1 MRSDELLRTLQEG
14 LRFGRFYLKR
24 HDDAATKKSSSDDD
38 ETSESLYA
46 VLHDKLTY
54 QLDAVDSI
62 DAKVATVFTF
72 ANAIVPILAAVLV
85 AERSILKIVPV
96 SIVAGL
102 SGAAYL
108 AGMTVLFLAYR
119 AGQWELGPDRAELFH
134 HVVDEQRTARQIR
147 VWMAGEL
154 ITALNKNDAQLAK
167 KARSLDQALLFLI
180 FQVVCGASAS
190 LLSIFG

>member
-1 MRSDELLRTLQEG
+1 MRNDELLRTLQEG

-24 HDDAATKKSSSDDD
+24 RYDASTKKSPSGDDD
-38 ETSESLYA
+38 EPSESLYV
-46 VLHDKLTY
+46 VLHDKLSY

-96 SIVAGL
+96 SIVASL

-108 AGMTVLFLAYR
+108 AGMTVLFVAYR
-119 AGQWELGPDRAELFH
+119 AGQCELGPDRTELFH
-134 HVVDEQRTARQIR
+134 HVVDEQRTVRQIR

-154 ITALNKNDAQLAK
+154 ITALNKNDVQLAK

-180 FQVVCGASAS
+180 FQVVCGAAS
-190 LLSIFG
+190 LLSIFR